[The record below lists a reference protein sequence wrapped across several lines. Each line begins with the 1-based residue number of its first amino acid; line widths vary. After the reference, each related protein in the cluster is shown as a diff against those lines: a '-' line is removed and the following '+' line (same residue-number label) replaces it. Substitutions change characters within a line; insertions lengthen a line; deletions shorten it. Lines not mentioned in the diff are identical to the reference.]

1 MFKQN
6 FIINV
11 ITSILGIVLGLLL
24 CFSDAEDFLRFVFA
38 GVAIYMFLLAIPSL
52 ILISKEENPKEKTR
66 IYVIAFTLI
75 AIGLVLLIYPKMV
88 ATIIGGTLLLI
99 IPLYNIISSKDKKE
113 MFKKELVKIILGI
126 VLILCGVGSVVKVML
141 YIIGGIVIAL
151 SLAYLVYTL
160 IIYLKLRHKEKKE
173 REENEVIDV

>member
-99 IPLYNIISSKDKKE
+99 IPGIIAAIGLTFYTYVVADNPELDVTNALRKCWE
-113 MFKKELVKIILGI
+113 MTLGFKMDLFVFYLSFIGWAILAPFTLGI
-126 VLILCGVGSVVKVML
+126 
-141 YIIGGIVIAL
+141 
-151 SLAYLVYTL
+151 
-160 IIYLKLRHKEKKE
+160 
-173 REENEVIDV
+173 